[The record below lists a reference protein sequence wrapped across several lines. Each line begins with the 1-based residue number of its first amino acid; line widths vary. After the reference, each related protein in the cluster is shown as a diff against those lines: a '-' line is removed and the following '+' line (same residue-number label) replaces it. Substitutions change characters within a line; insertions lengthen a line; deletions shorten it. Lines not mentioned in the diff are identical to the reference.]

1 MGDIQYP
8 IPRVCVYALFFES
21 RVLVADR
28 IKEFKRHSLKI
39 MIIYMSPVSLRVG
52 DGKREVFR
60 VALGEQNLPWLA
72 F

>member
-1 MGDIQYP
+1 M
-8 IPRVCVYALFFES
+8 
-21 RVLVADR
+21 ADR

-39 MIIYMSPVSLRVG
+39 TIIYMSPVSLRVG

-60 VALGEQNLPWLA
+60 VAVGEQNLPWLA